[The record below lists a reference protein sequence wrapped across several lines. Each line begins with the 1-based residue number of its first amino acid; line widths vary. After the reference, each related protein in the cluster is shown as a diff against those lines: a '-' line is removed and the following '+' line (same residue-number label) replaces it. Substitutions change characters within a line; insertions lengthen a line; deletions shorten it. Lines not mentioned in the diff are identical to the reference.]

1 MASID
6 RADPVILGHLLA
18 EHREL
23 FTLLHNVRSTL
34 AEPGER
40 TAERQQ
46 ALTAAVEFL
55 RGHLHDHFKQEEG
68 EGFLEEAV
76 TRVPRLSSSAMSIK
90 GEHQTLLAQLD
101 RIIAM
106 LKPKPTGAG
115 EDPTPAASW
124 LQIDREF
131 AAFAEHMQ
139 AHERRELILVQDGYN
154 EDLGIM
160 LQRGDLPDRR
170 R

>member
-23 FTLLHNVRSTL
+23 FNLLQNVRSTL
-34 AEPGER
+34 AEPGEP

-46 ALTAAVEFL
+46 AVTASIEFL
-55 RGHLHDHFKQEEG
+55 RNHLHDHFEQEEG

-76 TRVPRLSSSAMSIK
+76 TRVPRLSSSAVSII

-106 LKPKPTGAG
+106 LKPKPTGAD

-131 AAFAEHMQ
+131 EAFAEHMQ
-139 AHERRELILVQDGYN
+139 AHERRELILVQEGYN
-154 EDLGIM
+154 EDLG
-160 LQRGDLPDRR
+160 LVE
-170 R
+170 